1 MERSVAT
8 KPDDDELELTP
19 DMEIDPET
27 PDEERDPDADPDTEV
42 NHEDEQTIV
51 AFEGEEPA
59 EPEPENSVIRQIRAE
74 LKEERRRRIEA
85 EKAAAPKEIEI
96 GEKPTMASC
105 EFDEER
111 YEAELDA
118 YKERKA
124 AADRQTETQA
134 EQSRKANEAWQQDL
148 AAFEAK
154 KTGLEFEDRDEAIET
169 VTASLPTQW
178 HLPAIVKAAQDPAL
192 FLYALSKS
200 PAKQAEIAKIEDP
213 IKLAAA
219 VARMEGAVKV
229 TKGRKAP
236 EPDRPLTGSG
246 RMPSGPDKELEK
258 LEKEAERNG
267 GDRTKVIAYKAKLA
281 SAAKGK

>member
-1 MERSVAT
+1 MSAG
-8 KPDDDELELTP
+8 PDDDEPLELTEELEP
-19 DMEIDPET
+19 DESEEQ
-27 PDEERDPDADPDTEV
+27 PDEENPEV
-42 NHEDEQTIV
+42 NDEDEQPSV
-51 AFEGEEPA
+51 SFEGEEPA

-85 EKAAAPKEIEI
+85 EKASAPKPIEI

-148 AAFEAK
+148 AVFEGK
-154 KTGLEFEDRDEAIET
+154 KAGLEFEDRDEAIET

-200 PAKQAEIAKIEDP
+200 PAKQAELFKIEDP

-258 LEKEAERNG
+258 LEKKALTS
-267 GDRTKVIAYKAKLA
+267 GDRTELIAYKKRLA
-281 SAAKGK
+281 DAAKTK

>member
-1 MERSVAT
+1 MERPVAT
-8 KPDDDELELTP
+8 KPDDDEPLELT
-19 DMEIDPET
+19 EELE
-27 PDEERDPDADPDTEV
+27 PDESEEQQDEENPEV
-42 NHEDEQTIV
+42 NDEDEQPSV
-51 AFEGEEPA
+51 AFEGEEEEP
-59 EPEPENSVIRQIRAE
+59 PEPNSVIRTMRQQLREKERRIAE
-74 LKEERRRRIEA
+74 L
-85 EKAAAPKEIEI
+85 EKSSAPQAIEI

-111 YEAELDA
+111 YEQELDA
-118 YKERKA
+118 WKERKA

-148 AAFEAK
+148 AAFEGK
-154 KTGLEFEDRDEAIET
+154 KAGLEFEDRDEAIET

-267 GDRTKVIAYKAKLA
+267 GDRTKVIAYKARLA

>member
-1 MERSVAT
+1 MGTEQQRAAEG
-8 KPDDDELELTP
+8 DDEPLELT
-19 DMEIDPET
+19 EELE
-27 PDEERDPDADPDTEV
+27 PDESEERQDEENTEV
-42 NHEDEQTIV
+42 NDEDEQPSV
-51 AFEGEEPA
+51 SFEGEEEEP
-59 EPEPENSVIRQIRAE
+59 PEPNSVIRTMRQQLREKERRIAE
-74 LKEERRRRIEA
+74 L
-85 EKAAAPKEIEI
+85 EKSSAPQAIEI

-148 AAFEAK
+148 AAFEGK
-154 KTGLEFEDRDEAIET
+154 KASLEFEDRDEAIET
-169 VTASLPTQW
+169 ATASLPTQW

-258 LEKEAERNG
+258 LEKEAERT
-267 GDRTKVIAYKAKLA
+267 GDRTKIIAHKKRLA
-281 SAAKGK
+281 DAAKGK

>member
-27 PDEERDPDADPDTEV
+27 PDEERDPDADPDAEV
-42 NHEDEQTIV
+42 NDEDEQPSV
-51 AFEGEEPA
+51 SFEGEEAEPA
-59 EPEPENSVIRQIRAE
+59 EPNSVIRTMRQQLREKERRIAE
-74 LKEERRRRIEA
+74 L
-85 EKAAAPKEIEI
+85 EKSSAPQTIEI

-148 AAFEAK
+148 AAFEGK
-154 KTGLEFEDRDEAIET
+154 KAGLEFEDRDEAIET

-236 EPDRPLTGSG
+236 EPDRPLSGSAS
-246 RMPSGPDKELEK
+246 MPGSADKELEK

-267 GDRTKVIAYKAKLA
+267 GDRTKVIAYKKRLA
-281 SAAKGK
+281 DAAKK